1 MISPQQLIT
10 TSMLSLLIVI
20 NEIGLAGQV
29 DRLPPKQQ
37 CLAKAYTIDSTKN
50 GVNVRYKPNLSGRI
64 LGQLPKNVEVNVL
77 GMQDKW
83 TLISVIDPVAQ
94 KVAFRS
100 EGWVYSALLGVSS
113 MGYGEKS
120 VNLYAQP
127 SLRSE
132 TEAKIPPNSTTKI
145 LGCSGKWLRVE
156 TKNQQRGWLE
166 PSKQCAAAYTS
177 CS

>member
-1 MISPQQLIT
+1 MIFPQQLIT
-10 TSMLSLLIVI
+10 TSILSLLIII

-29 DRLPPKQQ
+29 GRLPPEKQ

-50 GVNVRYKPNLSGRI
+50 GVNIRYRPNLSGKI
-64 LGQLPKNVEVNVL
+64 LGQLPKSVEVNVL

-120 VNLYAQP
+120 VTLYAKP
-127 SLRSE
+127 SLRSQ
-132 TEAKIPPNSTTKI
+132 TEARIPPNSSTTI